1 MGEDGQGRGTEGTA
15 QVAAVKAR
23 PGRVAWVVR
32 LAAVAGAWIWV
43 RAFLSGPAPLV
54 GDPAPFGPRYRASG
68 AVHIHTNLSDGRGT
82 PAEVIA
88 AGRRAGADFIVIADH
103 NRADPEIF
111 DLLPRSP
118 GDPVVI
124 LGAEVSTDAGH
135 VLALGIRPPGFR
147 FSGTLGEVLDDIR
160 HLGGCAFTA
169 HPTSP
174 RGETRFTRE
183 NEPGSWGVEIVNG
196 DTAWREASPLALS
209 LAAWTYPV
217 RPAFALTRTLGEF
230 GEELALWD
238 RVLARRFAPAVGG
251 VDAHG
256 RIPLTRTTSI
266 PVPSYEA
273 LFGLVRTVVHLD
285 EPLSENPAIARAAIS
300 KALCSGSSVV
310 AIPSEAD
317 PKGLAFMAR
326 GAAGDEHGPGATV
339 RHAAGMTL
347 RVAGPMP
354 RGTKLR
360 LMEGG
365 KQVATGTGALDFAVA
380 APGVFRVEAYIPG
393 ETTPWILSNPI
404 SILTEEGERTR
415 ELAARPRGASQVE
428 GTTEIDRFEK
438 TTAFAP
444 EHDPGS
450 VVDAPVL
457 DPLGGR
463 GHGAA
468 ALLSFHLNQTPKP
481 PVWCALVDR
490 TRRDLSANAGVSFW
504 MRADGEYRVWFQI
517 RDLNP
522 ASADEGTEAWFASVR
537 TSTAWT
543 LHNIPF
549 ASLRSINRASDGNF
563 DPKRVAHIVF
573 VIDHGAMPFGSQGK
587 VWVDDLMGY

>member
-1 MGEDGQGRGTEGTA
+1 MTTR
-15 QVAAVKAR
+15 R
-23 PGRVAWVVR
+23 GRVAWVAR
-32 LAAVAGAWIWV
+32 LAAVVGALIWI
-43 RAFLSGPAPLV
+43 RALVSGPAPLV
-54 GDPAPFGPRYRASG
+54 GEAAVLGPRYRASG
-68 AVHIHTNLSDGRGT
+68 VVHIHTNLSDGRGA

-88 AGRRAGADFIVIADH
+88 AGRRAGADFIVITDH
-103 NRADPEIF
+103 NRVDPEIF
-111 DLLPRSP
+111 DRLPRTP
-118 GDPVVI
+118 GDPLVI
-124 LGAEVSTDAGH
+124 LGSEVSTDAGH
-135 VLALGIRPPGFR
+135 VLAIGIRPPGFR
-147 FSGTLGEVLDDIR
+147 FSGTLSEVLDDIR

-183 NEPGSWGVEIVNG
+183 NEPGSWGVEVVNG

-217 RPAFALTRTLGEF
+217 RPAFALARTLGTF

-238 RVLARRFAPAVGG
+238 RVLARRFAPAIGG
-251 VDAHG
+251 TDAHG
-256 RIPLTRTTSI
+256 RIPLTRTTSV
-266 PVPSYEA
+266 PVPSYDA
-273 LFGLVRTVVHLD
+273 LFGLVRTVVQLD
-285 EPLSENPAIARAAIS
+285 EPLSDRPTIARTAIS
-300 KALCSGSSVV
+300 KALCAGSSVV

-317 PKGLAFMAR
+317 PKGFSFVVR
-326 GAAGDEHGPGATV
+326 GSAGDEHGPGSTV
-339 RHAAGMTL
+339 RHSPGMTL
-347 RVAGPMP
+347 RVGGPMP
-354 RGTKLR
+354 RETRLR
-360 LMEGG
+360 LIEAG
-365 KQVATGTGALDFAVA
+365 KQVATGAGVLDFPVA
-380 APGVFRVEAYIPG
+380 GPGVFRVEAYVPG

-404 SILTEEGERTR
+404 SVLTAEGEWAR
-415 ELAARPRGASQVE
+415 EQAARPIAPSYVE
-428 GTTEIDRFEK
+428 GRTEIDRFEGA
-438 TTAFAP
+438 TAFAP

-450 VVDAPVL
+450 RIDAPIL

-468 ALLSFHLNQTPKP
+468 ALLSFHLNPTPKP

-490 TRRDLSANAGVSFW
+490 TRRDLSASTGVSFW
-504 MRADGEYRVWFQI
+504 MKADGEYRVWFQI

-549 ASLRSINRASDGNF
+549 ASLRSINRTSDGSF
-563 DPKRVAHIVF
+563 DPKQIAHIVF

-587 VWVDDLMGY
+587 VWIDDLM

>member
-1 MGEDGQGRGTEGTA
+1 M
-15 QVAAVKAR
+15 KAR
-23 PGRVAWVVR
+23 PGRVAWALR
-32 LAAVAGAWIWV
+32 LAAAVGILIWV
-43 RAFLSGPAPLV
+43 RAILSGPATLV
-54 GDPAPFGPRYRASG
+54 GKEAGFGPRYRASG
-68 AVHIHTNLSDGRGT
+68 VLHIHTNLSDGRGS
-82 PAEVIA
+82 PAEVVA

-103 NRADPEIF
+103 NRVDPEIF
-111 DLLPRSP
+111 DQVPRTP
-118 GDPVVI
+118 GDPLVI
-124 LGAEVSTDAGH
+124 LGSEVSTDAGH
-135 VLALGIRPPGFR
+135 ILAIGIRPPGFR
-147 FSGTLGEVLDDIR
+147 FSGTLSEVLDDIH

-174 RGETRFTRE
+174 RGETRFTRPD
-183 NEPGSWGVEIVNG
+183 EPGGWGVEIVNG
-196 DTAWREASPLALS
+196 DTAWREASPLALT

-217 RPAFALTRTLGEF
+217 RPSFALARTLGSFDAER
-230 GEELALWD
+230 GLWD

-251 VDAHG
+251 TDAHG

-285 EPLSENPAIARAAIS
+285 QALPANPALARVAIS

-310 AIPSEAD
+310 AIPSQAD
-317 PKGLAFMAR
+317 PVGFAFAAR
-326 GAAGDEHGPGATV
+326 SAAGEEHGPGATV
-339 RHAAGMTL
+339 RLAPGTTL
-347 RVAGPMP
+347 RAGGPMP
-354 RGTKLR
+354 RGTTLR
-360 LMEGG
+360 LIESG
-365 KQVATGTGALDFAVA
+365 KPVAVGTGSLDFPVTS
-380 APGVFRVEAYIPG
+380 PGVFRVEAYIPG

-404 SILTEEGERTR
+404 SVLTPER
-415 ELAARPRGASQVE
+415 ELEREMASRPRPPAYTEGATV
-428 GTTEIDRFEK
+428 IDRFEK
-438 TTAFAP
+438 TTTFAA

-450 VVDAPVL
+450 AIDEPIL

-468 ALLSFHLNQTPKP
+468 ALLSFHLNPTPKP

-490 TRRDLSANAGVSFW
+490 TPRDLSANTGVSFW
-504 MRADGEYRVWFQI
+504 LKADGEYRVWFQI

-543 LHNIPF
+543 LYNIPF
-549 ASLRSINRASDGNF
+549 ASLRSINKTSDGSF
-563 DPKRVAHIVF
+563 DPKRIAHIVF

-587 VWVDDLMGY
+587 VWIDDLMAY